1 MQMIP
6 YIPYKSA
13 FQERLHRAMATRK
26 KDKGGSQS
34 ELAQYVGVTRSATSH
49 WFKGKTSALSFQTLE
64 RTAEYLMVST
74 YWLATGKGSMVTR
87 DRMFEINIDG
97 LSDLQSAA
105 LNAFAKALDSQRV
118 PDKHCQYVLN
128 ECQKLL
134 AAKE

>member
-1 MQMIP
+1 
-6 YIPYKSA
+6 
-13 FQERLHRAMATRK
+13 
-26 KDKGGSQS
+26 
-34 ELAQYVGVTRSATSH
+34 
-49 WFKGKTSALSFQTLE
+49 
-64 RTAEYLMVST
+64 
-74 YWLATGKGSMVTR
+74 MVTR